1 MFTEQTRLF
10 WNFSYLQDLPQN
22 SAFLPGIT
30 RNVLQHTFICHFYLH
45 GPCRVA
51 VMEPLD
57 GRVVYRTRGSAST
70 RIQTVISRTGGSF
83 FLNLKENCVLVVAER
98 RRRRE
103 LVAKITES
111 EGCSTG
117 LSFFETFILGYM
129 VGYGFHW
136 IDQAEIF
143 GIGITLNILLFKG
156 VDRFQFSDIISFL
169 TIQEPSSYRQH
180 DEEVIDSSIRGSAVY
195 L

>member
-30 RNVLQHTFICHFYLH
+30 RNVLQHTFTCHFYLH

-103 LVAKITES
+103 LVAKITENPVLILFLELRILLNVLLRLF

-117 LSFFETFILGYM
+117 LSSR
-129 VGYGFHW
+129 
-136 IDQAEIF
+136 
-143 GIGITLNILLFKG
+143 LLF
-156 VDRFQFSDIISFL
+156 
-169 TIQEPSSYRQH
+169 
-180 DEEVIDSSIRGSAVY
+180 
-195 L
+195 

>member
-1 MFTEQTRLF
+1 MMNTVTKVHIVSCLQNKQGFF

-103 LVAKITES
+103 LVAKITENLVLVLFL
-111 EGCSTG
+111 G
-117 LSFFETFILGYM
+117 LRILLNLTFIVKLCR
-129 VGYGFHW
+129 
-136 IDQAEIF
+136 
-143 GIGITLNILLFKG
+143 
-156 VDRFQFSDIISFL
+156 RFTCF
-169 TIQEPSSYRQH
+169 
-180 DEEVIDSSIRGSAVY
+180 
-195 L
+195 

>member
-30 RNVLQHTFICHFYLH
+30 RNVLQHTFTCHFYLH

-83 FLNLKENCVLVVAER
+83 FLRDFYLRIYGGLWVSLNWPGGDIWHRYHPEYTSLQR
-98 RRRRE
+98 RRSFSVQRHHQFLDDLRTWTV
-103 LVAKITES
+103 LIPVPGWES
-111 EGCSTG
+111 
-117 LSFFETFILGYM
+117 
-129 VGYGFHW
+129 
-136 IDQAEIF
+136 
-143 GIGITLNILLFKG
+143 
-156 VDRFQFSDIISFL
+156 DR
-169 TIQEPSSYRQH
+169 
-180 DEEVIDSSIRGSAVY
+180 
-195 L
+195 